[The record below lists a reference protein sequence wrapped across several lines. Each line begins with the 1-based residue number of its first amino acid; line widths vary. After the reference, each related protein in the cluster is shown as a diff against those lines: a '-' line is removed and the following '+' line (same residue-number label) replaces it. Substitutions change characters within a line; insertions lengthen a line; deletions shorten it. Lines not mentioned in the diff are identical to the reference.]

1 MLQIPVSWTRI
12 MTVPPVELPRPFA
25 ADMMQQPFQPTV
37 ERGSIQEKYRIFMG
51 YVCVFFLKKTW
62 EQHLTP
68 LIDHNFPKQIVIWGT
83 HHFQTHPF
91 PGDSGINIQG
101 ES

>member
-1 MLQIPVSWTRI
+1 

-51 YVCVFFLKKTW
+51 YVCVFFPEKNMGT
-62 EQHLTP
+62 TP
-68 LIDHNFPKQIVIWGT
+68 NSID
-83 HHFQTHPF
+83 
-91 PGDSGINIQG
+91 
-101 ES
+101 

>member
-51 YVCVFFLKKTW
+51 YVCVFF
-62 EQHLTP
+62 
-68 LIDHNFPKQIVIWGT
+68 
-83 HHFQTHPF
+83 
-91 PGDSGINIQG
+91 
-101 ES
+101 